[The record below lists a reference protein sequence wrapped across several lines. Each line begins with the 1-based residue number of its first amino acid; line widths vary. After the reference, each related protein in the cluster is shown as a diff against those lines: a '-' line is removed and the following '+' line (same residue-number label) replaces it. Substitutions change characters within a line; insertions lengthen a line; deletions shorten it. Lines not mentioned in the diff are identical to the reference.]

1 MHHPRTLSFALTA
14 LMAAGALSTPAPAG
28 QVRPARQAPPAG
40 REVVTPSGLRY
51 TDLKVGSGDE
61 AAHGKIVE
69 VHYTGWL
76 ENGTKFESSRD
87 RDRDQPFTFRLGAG
101 DVIKGWD
108 EGLAGMRVGGKRK
121 LVVPAELGFG
131 KQGAGG
137 VVPPNSTLLYEFELL
152 AVR

>member
-1 MHHPRTLSFALTA
+1 MHHPRTLSLAFAA
-14 LMAAGALSTPAPAG
+14 LLAAGVLATPAASG
-28 QVRPARQAPPAG
+28 QVRRAQQPAVPPAA
-40 REVVTPSGLRY
+40 REVVTPSGVRY
-51 TDLKVGSGDE
+51 IDLKTGSGDE
-61 AAHGKIVE
+61 AACGKVVE

-76 ENGTKFESSRD
+76 EDGTKFESSRD
-87 RDRDQPFTFRLGAG
+87 RDKPFTFRLGAG

-108 EGLAGMRVGGKRK
+108 DGLGGMRVGGKRK

-137 VVPPNSTLLYEFELL
+137 VVPPNSILHYEFELL